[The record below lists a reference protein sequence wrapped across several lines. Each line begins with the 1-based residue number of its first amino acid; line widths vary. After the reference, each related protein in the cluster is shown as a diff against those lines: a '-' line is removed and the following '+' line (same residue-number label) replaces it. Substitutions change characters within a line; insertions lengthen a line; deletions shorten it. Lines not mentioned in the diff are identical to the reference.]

1 MYSFV
6 PRPNTAT
13 LSLWL
18 LIALASDLRGQPDL
32 SELSDIEKQ
41 VQQVVEANMESCV
54 AISDRRGFGS
64 GVIVNP
70 DGLIL
75 TAGHVVTSRN
85 RLEVI
90 FPSGRRVQ
98 ARSLG
103 RNLSIDAG
111 MVQLIGPGPWPAVK
125 LADAPPKRG
134 DWVVSLGHSGGFEL
148 GRKPPV
154 RTGRILGDRKGQF
167 VTDAVLIGGDSG
179 GPLFNLEGELIGI
192 HSSIGDS
199 IAQNRHVPID
209 LFREHWE
216 RMYQGDI
223 WGTLPSLVDDD
234 DDDDDNAENQP
245 AKKPRMGITLS
256 RGQPGALVNQ
266 VDPRGPAHRA
276 GIRKG
281 DRITRF
287 GGESIT
293 SADQLIQLIGTKKVG
308 QTFDVEF
315 QRNRILYKVQVRL
328 EAVKN

>member
-1 MYSFV
+1 MYRVVTKSCLTCLVLLF
-6 PRPNTAT
+6 A
-13 LSLWL
+13 LSGELF
-18 LIALASDLRGQPDL
+18 GQPGL
-32 SELSDIEKQ
+32 EELARIEAK

-75 TAGHVVTSRN
+75 TAGHVITSRN

-90 FPSGRRVQ
+90 FPSGRRAQ

-111 MVQLIGPGPWPAVK
+111 MIQLIDPGPWPAVE
-125 LADAPPKRG
+125 LAEQAPERG
-134 DWVVSLGHSGGFEL
+134 DWVVTLGHSGGFEL

-179 GPLFNLEGELIGI
+179 GPLFNLDGQLIGI

-199 IAQNRHVPID
+199 IAQNRHVPIE
-209 LFREHWE
+209 LFRQHWE
-216 RMYQGDI
+216 RMYQGDV
-223 WGTLPSLVDDD
+223 WGTLPSLVDDEED
-234 DDDDDNAENQP
+234 EP
-245 AKKPRMGITLS
+245 EPSPPSRPRMGVTLS
-256 RGQPGALVNQ
+256 RSPQGAMVSQ

-287 GGESIT
+287 GGEPIT
-293 SADQLIQLIGTKKVG
+293 STDQLIELIGTKRVG
-308 QTFDVEF
+308 QTLDVEF
-315 QRNRILYKVQVRL
+315 QRNRVLYKVQVRL
-328 EAVKN
+328 EAVID

>member
-1 MYSFV
+1 MHNFV
-6 PRPNTAT
+6 LRLTVAT
-13 LSLWL
+13 LSVL
-18 LIALASDLRGQPDL
+18 LFITLASDLRGQPDL
-32 SELSDIEKQ
+32 SELSDIETQ
-41 VQQVVEANMESCV
+41 VQKVVEANMESCV

-70 DGLIL
+70 EGLIL

-90 FPSGRRVQ
+90 FPSGRRAQ

-111 MVQLIGPGPWPAVK
+111 MVQLIDPGPWPAVE
-125 LADAPPKRG
+125 LAEAPPERG

-179 GPLFNLEGELIGI
+179 GPLFNLEGKLIGI

-199 IAQNRHVPID
+199 IAQNRHVPIN
-209 LFREHWE
+209 LFREHWD
-216 RMYQGDI
+216 RMYRGDV

-234 DDDDDNAENQP
+234 DDDNSENQP
-245 AKKPRMGITLS
+245 VKKPRMGVTLS
-256 RGQPGALVNQ
+256 RGQQGAMVNQ
-266 VDPRGPAHRA
+266 VDSRGPAHRA
-276 GIRKG
+276 GIRRG
-281 DRITRF
+281 DRITSF

-315 QRNRILYKVQVRL
+315 QRNRTLYKVQVRL